1 VRSFSRRLVVLFASP
16 LGVFVLAALDSS
28 VFFSLPFG
36 IDAVVIIVAARRPGA
51 WIVPLLAAAGSVTGA
66 ALTFWIG
73 IKIGEQ
79 GLERFLPP
87 KRLAKIRKRI
97 KESGAVALA
106 SLSLVPP
113 PFPFTPFVLAAGALE
128 VRTITFFTTF
138 AMCRIIRFG
147 IEASL
152 AARYGRR
159 ILQWLNSPFL
169 QEVVEGCIVVAAVL
183 TILSVVRIVRL
194 SRPVRPDAPAMDRA

>member
-1 VRSFSRRLVVLFASP
+1 M
-16 LGVFVLAALDSS
+16 
-28 VFFSLPFG
+28 
-36 IDAVVIIVAARRPGA
+36 
-51 WIVPLLAAAGSVTGA
+51 
-66 ALTFWIG
+66 G

-97 KESGAVALA
+97 KESGALALA

-128 VRTITFFTTF
+128 VRAITFFTTF
-138 AMCRIIRFG
+138 AACRIIRFG

-152 AARYGRR
+152 AVRYGRR
-159 ILQWLNSPFL
+159 ILQWLDSPFL
-169 QEVVEGCIVVAAVL
+169 QEAVEGCIVVAAVL
-183 TILSVVRIVRL
+183 TILSVVRIIQLTIPVRL
-194 SRPVRPDAPAMDRA
+194 DAPVMDRP